1 MKSREIL
8 KSILRDKDGI
18 TFKYPNRRCKDC
30 SNFPCIKNM
39 SKLKCD
45 FAKYGC
51 RLWSNANIFNI
62 EEKKKQK

>member
-30 SNFPCIKNM
+30 KEFPCIKNM

-51 RLWSNANIFNI
+51 RNF
-62 EEKKKQK
+62 K